1 MAGKFERNSDCW
13 WTQANGSERAK
24 WRKGWD
30 SNPRGAYTPGGFQD
44 RCLKPLGHPSADNI
58 EYLRIAA
65 GTTNVNVAAE
75 LPAPAPN
82 PARADVR
89 YLGPGG
95 LILNKRGAPR
105 KARAIDTL
113 MDGPALAPF
122 RDRATEG
129 LAPRKRKTPL
139 RRGASPRFG
148 VCQDSSGI
156 GGI

>member
-1 MAGKFERNSDCW
+1 MAACE
-13 WTQANGSERAK
+13 
-24 WRKGWD
+24 
-30 SNPRGAYTPGGFQD
+30 FQD

-89 YLGPGG
+89 YLGPRG

-129 LAPRKRKTPL
+129 LAPRERKPRSGAGQVPGSAYVRTA
-139 RRGASPRFG
+139 RGLGESESRPARLARVDTQVATMPM
-148 VCQDSSGI
+148 
-156 GGI
+156 